1 MQWMLDIIEEI
12 EEGCREAKLEPI
24 CAPSVEVL
32 RRCSPEQRESAAEVL
47 NSLYVDG
54 KIKVWKGI
62 NDKIIQTI

>member
-1 MQWMLDIIEEI
+1 MLDIIEEI
-12 EEGCREAKLEPI
+12 EKGCREAKLEPI
-24 CAPSVEVL
+24 CAPSIEVL
-32 RRCSPEQRESAAEVL
+32 RRCSAEQRESAAEVL